1 MTRKNNP
8 DLSQAYSRIPRVDS
22 PRDLDRKVLAES
34 RRLAPERQG
43 PYLSGWMPITATVC
57 MIGLAV
63 FVAKPVIFNLKQP
76 QRMNTSPVL
85 QKQKEIPTIEAY
97 KDDQALMDLDG
108 SSNMATEQVMENE
121 VLSPETTSKVM
132 PAMDMAVSDKNQ
144 VVKSSESV
152 TAGEIRLESQLKEVS
167 AEKKELPSESE
178 PGNEFT
184 APASAAL
191 EQDQVSIGSSMTE
204 SMMAEP
210 VADDQSLSE
219 MELSEALEE
228 IRKLMEDGKPDS
240 ASARLEELRK
250 QCPGCEIPISLNEL

>member
-8 DLSQAYSRIPRVDS
+8 DHSQAYSRIPRVDS
-22 PRDLDRKVLAES
+22 PGDLDRRILAES

-43 PYLSGWMPITATVC
+43 FYLPGWMPITATVC

-63 FVAKPVIFNLKQP
+63 FVAKPVIFNLKAP
-76 QRMNTSPVL
+76 QRVNTSPVL

-108 SSNMATEQVMENE
+108 SSDTAVEQVMENE
-121 VLSPETTSKVM
+121 FLSPETTSKVM
-132 PAMDMAVSDKNQ
+132 PASDMAVADKNQ
-144 VVKSSESV
+144 VVES
-152 TAGEIRLESQLKEVS
+152 TESMSAAEIRLESQTKKIS
-167 AEKKELPSESE
+167 AEKKELPTEPV

-184 APASAAL
+184 TPASAAL
-191 EQDQVSIGSSMTE
+191 EQDEVSMGLSATE

-210 VADDQSLSE
+210 IANDQLLSE
-219 MELSEALEE
+219 MELGEVLED
-228 IRKLMEDGKPDS
+228 IRKLVEEGKPDA

-250 QCPGCEIPISLNEL
+250 QCPGCEIPNSLDEL